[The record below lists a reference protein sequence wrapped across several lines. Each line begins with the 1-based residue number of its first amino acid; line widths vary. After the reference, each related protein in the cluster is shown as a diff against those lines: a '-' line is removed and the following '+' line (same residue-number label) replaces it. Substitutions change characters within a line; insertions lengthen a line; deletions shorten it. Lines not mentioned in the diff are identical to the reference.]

1 MTAPA
6 ACEKPQ
12 KSAIFAFAA
21 AAPPRHMEQ
30 A

>member
-1 MTAPA
+1 MRRPL

-12 KSAIFAFAA
+12 NPAIFAFAA
-21 AAPPRHMEQ
+21 VAPPRHMEQ